1 MTGDPR
7 PPPTGTSFLRREWF
21 GGLFYQPR
29 AHEYFR
35 LAPEHFTLLADSAR
49 TGESILKSY
58 GRLNSQ
64 LITGMDELADQIWSW
79 QEQGLLN
86 ENLCCSACVID
97 QPGQPGLLSA
107 PLYLHLQL
115 TRACNQHCL
124 HCFVG
129 TSPERASDELTVDD
143 YRRLF
148 AQLAA
153 MGCPSLAL
161 SGGEPLLRLDLPEI
175 LRALG
180 EHGLDARLFTNGT
193 LITPGVASVL
203 AEAPLCSTSVSL
215 DGADAA
221 THDRVRGAGSFERTS
236 EGIRQL
242 VAAGVRHVQLRVT
255 VTAANAES
263 LGRLAELGSALRVQ
277 RVALMPFRLSRE
289 LAPRARELY
298 LDRAAYAQVVA
309 GLVRRWP
316 ERAPPL
322 RSLVM
327 DRADLSPYLPHFG
340 CPGAHTTAT
349 LTPDGRLMACGFFDE
364 ADAWSVRDH
373 SLRDCWL
380 AAPNMQPWRTLEA
393 GGVCRACRELQRCHG
408 GCRARAL
415 GAGGSMGTPD
425 PWGPCALEGSA
436 SAAATF

>member
-1 MTGDPR
+1 MTADRQQR
-7 PPPTGTSFLRREWF
+7 PTAASFLRREWF

-29 AHEYFR
+29 VHEYFR
-35 LAPEHFTLLADSAR
+35 LAPEHFTLLADAAR
-49 TGESILKSY
+49 SGQSIVKSY
-58 GRLNSQ
+58 GRLNSE
-64 LITGMDELADQIWSW
+64 LITGMDELADQIWCW
-79 QEQGLLN
+79 QEQGLLD
-86 ENLCCSACVID
+86 EDLGCSACVVD
-97 QPGQPGLLSA
+97 EPGLPGLLSA
-107 PLYLHLQL
+107 PLYLHVQL
-115 TRACNQHCL
+115 TRACNQHCR
-124 HCFVG
+124 HCFVD
-129 TSPERASDELTVDD
+129 TDAARSADELTVDD

-153 MGCPSLAL
+153 LGCPSLAL

-180 EHGLDARLFTNGT
+180 DYGLDARLFTNGT

-203 AEAPLCSTSVSL
+203 AEAPLGSISVSL

-221 THDRVRGAGSFERTS
+221 AHDRVRGSGSFERTS
-236 EGIRQL
+236 DGIRQL

-255 VTAANAES
+255 VTAANADS
-263 LGRLAELGSALRVQ
+263 LAPLAELARALGVQ
-277 RVALMPFRLSRE
+277 RVALMPFRLSRD
-289 LAPRARELY
+289 LAPRARELAI
-298 LDRAAYAQVVA
+298 DRAAYAQVVA

-316 ERAPPL
+316 EDAPPL
-322 RSLVM
+322 RSLIM
-327 DRADLSPYLPHFG
+327 DRADLTPYLPAFG

-364 ADAWSVRDH
+364 ATAWNVREH

-393 GGVCRACRELQRCHG
+393 GGVCRVCPELARCRG

-415 GAGGSMGTPD
+415 GAGGTLGDPD
-425 PWGPCALEGSA
+425 PWGPCALEGA
-436 SAAATF
+436 GVAAMF